1 MVKAMHNSHIIYIY
15 GLPQYSF
22 KNTLSIPRIGP
33 DFELTNVY
41 YVYMPTKSNLF
52 NLESQLIEI

>member
-1 MVKAMHNSHIIYIY
+1 MHNSHIIYTN
-15 GLPQYSF
+15 GLPHYSF